1 MLVVALSEIEAGQQ
15 PLVGGKAAG
24 RAELLRQGERVPP
37 GFCVTTEAHRLGVVP
52 AAEVVAAYAGLGA
65 GPVAVRSSATAED
78 LPDASFAGQHDT
90 VLGVTGPD
98 ELLAAITTCWE
109 SLRSARAV
117 AYREAH
123 DIGHDTVRMAVVVQ
137 RMVDA
142 EVSGVLFTANPL
154 TGNRTEMMVDAA
166 PGLGTTV
173 VDGAADVDHYV
184 LGAGAPAATGCVPPE

>member
-1 MLVVALSEIEAGQQ
+1 M
-15 PLVGGKAAG
+15 
-24 RAELLRQGERVPP
+24 PP
-37 GFCVTTEAHRLGVVP
+37 GFCVTTEAHRHGVVP
-52 AAEVVAAYAGLGA
+52 AAEIVAAYEQLGA

-90 VLGVTGPD
+90 VLDVTGAD
-98 ELLAAITTCWE
+98 DLLAAVATCWA
-109 SLRSARAV
+109 SLHSARAV

-123 DIGHDTVRMAVVVQ
+123 GIAHDTVRMAVVVQ

-166 PGLGTTV
+166 PGLGTAV
-173 VDGAADVDHYV
+173 VDGAADADHYV
-184 LGAGAPAATGCVPPE
+184 LGDGRRRDLRTRRGCRCTAGASAAPSC